1 LSPFDDLVKAQADEH
16 EFDWRLIVAQMYQES
31 RFDPNAK
38 SWAGARGL
46 MQVMPRT
53 ARELGV
59 ENLKDPE
66 QGIIA
71 GVRYLSWLRD
81 RFESELPVRDRMW
94 FALAAYNAGA
104 GHVRDARRLAKR
116 QGWSS
121 NRWFDNV
128 EKAMLLLSKSKYAN
142 NAAHGYVRGSEPVRY
157 VREIRDRYQAYLKL
171 TNNGS

>member
-1 LSPFDDLVKAQADEH
+1 
-16 EFDWRLIVAQMYQES
+16 MYQES
-31 RFDPNAK
+31 RFNPSAK

-53 ARELGV
+53 AKELGI

-71 GVRYLSWLRD
+71 GVRYMAWLRE
-81 RFESELPVRDRMW
+81 RFEPELSVRDRMW

-104 GHVRDARRLAKR
+104 GHVRDARRLARR
-116 QGWSS
+116 QGLEP

-128 EKAMLLLSKSKYAN
+128 EKAMLLLSKNKYAKH
-142 NAAHGYVRGSEPVRY
+142 AAHGYVRGSEPVNY
-157 VREIRDRYQAYLKL
+157 VRQIRDRYQAYLKL
-171 TNNGS
+171 TDNGD